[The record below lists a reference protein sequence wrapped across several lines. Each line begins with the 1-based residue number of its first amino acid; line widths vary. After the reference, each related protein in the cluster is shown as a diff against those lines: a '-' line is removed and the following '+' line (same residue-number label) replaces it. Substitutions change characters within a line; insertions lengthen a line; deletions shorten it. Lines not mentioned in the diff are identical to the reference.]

1 MYWKCPAGNAVACV
15 ASVSVWFQSRKR
27 PRNGT
32 KKKRELRTLNL
43 GHTALICCTCLSLF
57 QCCFVM
63 GVQVRGQQWKEQG
76 KGERAQH
83 VNIIQLTQVLMS
95 QIGALRLSRWT
106 FWWTYRDMSSNFN
119 NVLFS
124 VVCFVFSRYFV
135 LTSKHHEG
143 WTNWRSNVTWN
154 WNSVD
159 NGPHRDL
166 VGTKHITSTLF
177 IVRFLIFGR

>member
-1 MYWKCPAGNAVACV
+1 MKGTGKRRTNTTCQHYSIDPSSKCHGLELLDYPGEL
-15 ASVSVWFQSRKR
+15 FDGLT
-27 PRNGT
+27 GT
-32 KKKRELRTLNL
+32 FL
-43 GHTALICCTCLSLF
+43 
-57 QCCFVM
+57 
-63 GVQVRGQQWKEQG
+63 
-76 KGERAQH
+76 
-83 VNIIQLTQVLMS
+83 LMP
-95 QIGALRLSRWT
+95 T
-106 FWWTYRDMSSNFN
+106 MFF
-119 NVLFS
+119 FF

-166 VGTKHITSTLF
+166 VGMKHITSTLF

>member
-1 MYWKCPAGNAVACV
+1 MYWKCPAGNAVACI
-15 ASVSVWFQSRKR
+15 ASVSIWFQSRKR

-106 FWWTYRDMSSNFN
+106 FWWTYRDISSNFN
-119 NVLFS
+119 NVFLL
-124 VVCFVFSRYFV
+124 FV
-135 LTSKHHEG
+135 LFFLGILFLPVNTMK
-143 WTNWRSNVTWN
+143 
-154 WNSVD
+154 
-159 NGPHRDL
+159 
-166 VGTKHITSTLF
+166 VGQTGDPMWLGIGTL
-177 IVRFLIFGR
+177 